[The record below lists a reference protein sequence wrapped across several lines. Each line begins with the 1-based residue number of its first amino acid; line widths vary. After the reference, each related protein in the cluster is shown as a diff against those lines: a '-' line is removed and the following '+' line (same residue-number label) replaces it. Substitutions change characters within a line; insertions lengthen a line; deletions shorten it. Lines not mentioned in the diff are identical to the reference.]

1 MTKRDLL
8 PLFKILST
16 HGLQGNLKVALL
28 TTNEDLLKELKKV
41 ILLDPEKRSF
51 KIKALQKGPGLQVY
65 ILALE
70 GLDLEGAQKLINKY
84 LYMEREDLP
93 SLSEEEIY
101 YYQLE
106 GLEVVDKS
114 GRLWGV
120 ISEVMPSGEYELLL
134 VKSPEGG
141 EFYLPLVSEYVEE
154 IDLENRQIIVK
165 DIEALVDVQS

>member
-28 TTNEDLLKELKKV
+28 TTNEDLLKELKTV

-51 KIKALQKGPGLQVY
+51 KIKTLQKGPGLQVY

-70 GLDLEGAQKLINKY
+70 GLGYEEAQKLINKY
-84 LYMEREDLP
+84 LYMEREELP

-114 GRLWGV
+114 GKLWGV
-120 ISEVMPSGEYELLL
+120 VSEVMPLGEYDLLL

-141 EFYLPLVSEYVEE
+141 EFYLPLVSHYVEE
-154 IDLENRQIIVK
+154 IDLEKHQIIVK
-165 DIEALVDVQS
+165 DIKALVGVQS

>member
-1 MTKRDLL
+1 LIERDLL

-28 TTNEDLLKELKKV
+28 TTNEDLLKELKTV

-51 KIKALQKGPGLQVY
+51 KIKTLQKGPGLQVY

-70 GLDLEGAQKLINKY
+70 GLGYEEAQKLVNKY
-84 LYMEREDLP
+84 LYMEIEDLP
-93 SLSEEEIY
+93 NLSEEEIY

-114 GRLWGV
+114 GKLWGV
-120 ISEVMPSGEYELLL
+120 VSEVMPLGEYELLL

-141 EFYLPLVSEYVEE
+141 EFYLPLVSHYVEE
-154 IDLENRQIIVK
+154 IDLEKNQIIVR
-165 DIEALVDVQS
+165 DINDLVEVQS